1 MQGFS
6 STKTIDAASLPDGLA
21 AVARS
26 ALAGRI
32 TACTKSGREYD
43 PEEDGFVALIEK
55 GDNPIRQRGEL
66 GFTLEEAA
74 FATVSLEDGYFVGTV
89 HLDHRFTVILLIP
102 DEPWIDPHLRHTL
115 TALARGKT
123 ADE

>member
-1 MQGFS
+1 MKGFS
-6 STKTIDAASLPDGLA
+6 STDTIDAASLPDGLA

-32 TACTKSGREYD
+32 ATCTQSGREYD

-55 GDNPIRQRGEL
+55 SDNPIRQRGEL

-74 FATVSLEDGYFVGTV
+74 FAAVSLESGYFIGTV
-89 HLDHRFTVILLIP
+89 HLDHRFTVILVIP
-102 DEPWIDPHLRHTL
+102 DEPWLDPHLRHTL
-115 TALARGKT
+115 TALACGKI

>member
-1 MQGFS
+1 MKGFS
-6 STKTIDAASLPDGLA
+6 SIDAVNAADLPVGMA
-21 AVARS
+21 ALARS
-26 ALAGRI
+26 ALADRI
-32 TACTKSGREYD
+32 AACTKIGREYD

-74 FATVSLEDGYFVGTV
+74 FATVTLENGYFVGTV
-89 HLDHRFTVILLIP
+89 HLDHRFTVILVIP
-102 DEPWIDPHLRHTL
+102 DEPWLDPHLRHTL

-123 ADE
+123 AYE